1 MRRKKTSEF
10 YISSEKV
17 PALEKERTF
26 EVYVKTP
33 IDIKRKKFCFV
44 EVDEKRYLA
53 DIITGSLYSPMTGY
67 CMSTNQLKLVGG
79 IHE

>member
-10 YISSEKV
+10 YISSDKI
-17 PALEKERTF
+17 PALEKGKTF

-53 DIITGSLYSPMTGY
+53 DIITGSLYSTMTGY

-79 IHE
+79 IHD

>member
-10 YISSEKV
+10 YISSDKIL
-17 PALEKERTF
+17 ALEKGRTF

-33 IDIKRKKFCFV
+33 LDIKRKKFCFV
-44 EVDEKRYLA
+44 EVDGKRYLA
-53 DIITGSLYSPMTGY
+53 DIITGSLYSTITGY